1 LVQNDVF
8 IHGTRTHPVPDDGNV
23 AFTEICLVCRTAM
36 SMDNAR
42 EKVGLNKTKLLA
54 MVNYIIAKL

>member
-1 LVQNDVF
+1 MRQDEGLVQSDVF
-8 IHGTRTHPVPDDGNV
+8 IDGTRIHPVPDDGNI

-42 EKVGLNKTKLLA
+42 E
-54 MVNYIIAKL
+54 